1 MDAIPINREAA
12 SYRVEKQKEN
22 NRNGYSFMTSP
33 MVLCDEASMRA
44 QGLYSPDLKFADI
57 FLETLENV
65 DTVFLSDN
73 SIMMIVDEELP
84 AYLLGQKD
92 LDSVIATINNRSQN
106 VFNER

>member
-1 MDAIPINREAA
+1 
-12 SYRVEKQKEN
+12 
-22 NRNGYSFMTSP
+22 
-33 MVLCDEASMRA
+33 MRA